1 MPNSLRIL
9 SLLLVLSFRAFAE
22 TTPGS
27 VPAQDRTLKVMTF
40 NIRNSSAKDG
50 ANHWT
55 HRKDLFVSTIRTFD
69 PDLLGLQ
76 EVLAD
81 QYDDLHTALPD
92 YTPIGVAREDGVRKG
107 EWAEIM
113 YRTSR
118 FDQIDSGNFWLSE
131 QPEAVGSKGWDA
143 SYVRIC
149 TWVRLRDH
157 VTGKELLHANTHF
170 DNNGK
175 VARVKSAELIDQR
188 LPALSKGAPI
198 ILTGD
203 FNSSED
209 SEAYKALLHP
219 QEKSENQLF
228 DSYREIHPERSSE
241 EASFHGFKGTIL
253 GSRIDWILHTQ
264 AFKPFAAE
272 IVRSAPGER
281 FASDHYAVTA
291 IFKLP

>member
-1 MPNSLRIL
+1 MPRF
-9 SLLLVLSFRAFAE
+9 LLACLTFITLTLNASADPAA
-22 TTPGS
+22 TPADSGP
-27 VPAQDRTLKVMTF
+27 VLKVMTF

-55 HRKDLFVSTIRTFD
+55 HRKELFVSTIQKFD

-81 QYDDLHTALPD
+81 QYDDLHAAMPD
-92 YTPIGVAREDGVRKG
+92 YTPVGVAREDGVRKG

-113 YRTSR
+113 YRSSR
-118 FDQIDSGNFWLSE
+118 FDPLDSGNFWLSE
-131 QPEAVGSKGWDA
+131 QPEVVGSKGWDA

-157 VTGKELLHANTHF
+157 VTGKEFLFANTHF
-170 DNNGK
+170 DNSGK
-175 VARVKSAELIDQR
+175 VARVKSAQLLDER
-188 LPALSKGAPI
+188 LPTLAKGAPI

-203 FNSSED
+203 FNSIED
-209 SEAYKALLHP
+209 SEAYKALLHSS
-219 QEKSENQLF
+219 EKSENQLF
-228 DSYREIHPERSSE
+228 DSYREVHSERSPE
-241 EASFHGFKGTIL
+241 EASFNGFKPIIA

-264 AFKPFAAE
+264 PFKAISAE
-272 IVRSAPGER
+272 IVRPAPGER

-291 IFKLP
+291 VFKLP